1 MILTELDLPLVKSYL
16 RVDHDNDDVL
26 IVAIL
31 EAAVQYAE
39 SYTGLS
45 TLELCEYP
53 DVTIAVLA
61 LTADMYDLRQFTVP
75 NTNVNPTAQQI
86 LSSHCANFL

>member
-1 MILTELDLPLVKSYL
+1 MILTELDLPTVKSYL
-16 RVDHDNDDVL
+16 RVDHDYDDVL
-26 IVAIL
+26 IIAIL

-45 TLELCEYP
+45 ILELCEYP

-61 LTADMYDLRQFTVP
+61 LCADMYDLRQFTVS
-75 NTNVNPTAQQI
+75 TGALNPTVQQI
-86 LSSHCANFL
+86 LSSHSCNFL